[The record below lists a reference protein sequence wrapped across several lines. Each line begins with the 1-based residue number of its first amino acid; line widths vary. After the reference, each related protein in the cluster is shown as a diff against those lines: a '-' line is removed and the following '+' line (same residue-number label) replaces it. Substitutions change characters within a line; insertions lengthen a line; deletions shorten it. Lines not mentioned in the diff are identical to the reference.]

1 MLEHCGVTLSK
12 TIDIKDSAQVIKLI
26 MTCKI
31 HSFPDWA
38 LCSFSITNNTKYTVA
53 EKIKIRTLH
62 QNKSKINDPAASNDT
77 CRMNPETNSNFIER
91 PDLNLRMMM
100 MMTSVRHVSETIL
113 LHHQGNYVQLYLLTM
128 LLLSLKG
135 LCHGSPVHSV

>member
-1 MLEHCGVTLSK
+1 
-12 TIDIKDSAQVIKLI
+12 
-26 MTCKI
+26 
-31 HSFPDWA
+31 
-38 LCSFSITNNTKYTVA
+38 
-53 EKIKIRTLH
+53 
-62 QNKSKINDPAASNDT
+62 
-77 CRMNPETNSNFIER
+77 MNPETNSNFIER

-100 MMTSVRHVSETIL
+100 MKSVRHVSETIL